1 MARAKPGTSESSERH
16 ACRPRRNEGMA
27 ERPPAPRPSSCCS
40 VVVDGLLALA
50 YDPVSV
56 SVTLW
61 MNRIRPRPESD
72 WPRMPKP
79 SPQYALLR
87 RGLARL
93 RLGLPGQ
100 IQAPSL
106 WRVLEAALVARVLA
120 ACVVQWY
127 VDCGSMPRICVFPDA
142 EYYWSLAG
150 TIREGTL
157 YEIVEWGDIPHFALR
172 TPGYPLFLAA
182 CRKLLGDHPM
192 GVRLA
197 QAGLGVVSV
206 WLVYRLTR
214 TVTGELDHEAAEQ
227 AERGHWPVPLIA
239 AALVSVHPYLIVM
252 SVLVLSEAVF
262 VPIMLGTLWGLAILW
277 KKPGVGVGAEVSA
290 EARPNQSE
298 PLIAL
303 GVGIASGAA
312 ILVRPSW
319 AMFVPIMLG
328 FWGIAVWCGRKHAT
342 GIVRSGLLIVLGLA
356 VVMAPWWIR
365 NAGIYGRFVPTALWM
380 GASLYDGLNPRAT
393 GASNMSFLEE
403 PEIWPLDELDQ
414 DAELIQRAL
423 VFVRA
428 QPGRALELAVVK
440 LARYWSPWPN
450 AEGIRSPVVMVASA
464 LVTVPLLGLMAMGLW
479 HYRGDAR
486 AWVLLAGPLFYFCA
500 LHMVFASSMRYRV
513 PAEAPAMG
521 LAAAGL
527 SRLALRSRAGLRL
540 AGT

>member
-1 MARAKPGTSESSERH
+1 
-16 ACRPRRNEGMA
+16 
-27 ERPPAPRPSSCCS
+27 
-40 VVVDGLLALA
+40 VVDGLVALA

-56 SVTLW
+56 TATLW
-61 MNRIRPRPESD
+61 INQIRPRPESD
-72 WPRMPKP
+72 WPRMRKP
-79 SPQYALLR
+79 SPPNTLLQ

-93 RLGLPGQ
+93 REDLPGLF
-100 IQAPSL
+100 QAPSL
-106 WRVLEAALVARVLA
+106 WRVLEAAFAARVLA

-127 VDCGSMPRICVFPDA
+127 VDRGLTARICVFPDA
-142 EYYWSLAG
+142 EYYWALAG
-150 TIREGTL
+150 TIRGGTL

-182 CRKLLGDHPM
+182 CRTLLGEHTM

-197 QAGLGVVSV
+197 QAGLGVVMV

-214 TVTGELDHEAAEQ
+214 EVMGEQDREPAHQ
-227 AERGHWPVPLIA
+227 AERERWPVPLIA

-262 VPIMLGTLWGLAILW
+262 VPIMLGALWGLAILW
-277 KKPGVGVGAEVSA
+277 KKPALGAGADVSA
-290 EARPNQSE
+290 SAAASSRRLQ

-303 GVGIASGAA
+303 AVGIASGAA

-328 FWGIAVWCGRKHAT
+328 CWCIAVWFGRTRVTDA
-342 GIVRSGLLIVLGLA
+342 VRGGLLIVLALA

-365 NAGIYGRFVPTALWM
+365 NAGLYGRFVPTALWM
-380 GASLYDGLNPRAT
+380 GASLYDGLNTRAS
-393 GASNMSFLEE
+393 GASDMSFLEE

-414 DAELIQRAL
+414 DAELTRRAL
-423 VFVRA
+423 GFVRA
-428 QPGRALELAVVK
+428 EPGRTLELAIVK

-464 LVTVPLLGLMAMGLW
+464 LITVPLLGLIAVGLW
-479 HYRGDAR
+479 NSRGNAR

-521 LAAAGL
+521 LAAVGL
-527 SRLALRSRAGLRL
+527 SRLAPGSRAGDRPS
-540 AGT
+540 GK

>member
-1 MARAKPGTSESSERH
+1 
-16 ACRPRRNEGMA
+16 
-27 ERPPAPRPSSCCS
+27 
-40 VVVDGLLALA
+40 
-50 YDPVSV
+50 
-56 SVTLW
+56 
-61 MNRIRPRPESD
+61 
-72 WPRMPKP
+72 MPKP
-79 SPQYALLR
+79 SPQNALLR

-93 RLGLPGQ
+93 RQDLPGRF
-100 IQAPSL
+100 QAPSL
-106 WRVLEAALVARVLA
+106 WRVLEVALVARVLA

-127 VDCGSMPRICVFPDA
+127 VDRGSMPRICVFADA
-142 EYYWSLAG
+142 EYYWILAG
-150 TIREGTL
+150 TMREGTL

-182 CRKLLGDHPM
+182 CRMLLGEHPM

-197 QAGLGVVSV
+197 QAGLGVVTV
-206 WLVYRLTR
+206 WLVYRLTAA
-214 TVTGELDHEAAEQ
+214 VTGEQHSEAVNQ
-227 AERGHWPVPLIA
+227 AEHGRWSIPLIA

-262 VPIMLGTLWGLAILW
+262 VPIMLGALWGLAILW
-277 KKPGVGVGAEVSA
+277 KKPSVGVGAQVSA
-290 EARPNQSE
+290 EAIPDRHES
-298 PLIAL
+298 LIAL

-328 FWGIAVWCGRKHAT
+328 FWGIAVWFGRNRPA
-342 GIVRSGLLIVLGLA
+342 GLVRGGFTIVLGLA

-393 GASNMSFLEE
+393 GASNMSFLGE
-403 PEIWPLDELDQ
+403 PDIWPLDELDQ
-414 DAELIQRAL
+414 DAELTRRAL
-423 VFVRA
+423 GFVRT

-450 AEGIRSPVVMVASA
+450 AEGIRSPMVTVASA
-464 LVTVPLLGLMAMGLW
+464 LVTVPPLGLLAVGLW

-486 AWVLLAGPLFYFCA
+486 ACLLLAGPLFYFCA
-500 LHMVFASSMRYRV
+500 LHLVFASSMRYRV

-527 SRLALRSRAGLRL
+527 SRLALRSRAGNRL